1 MITAAATTA
10 RGMVRRASR
19 ISSPIVDALST
30 PPKANAIVDQKIT
43 SFRLVL
49 GMSDAVSIGVADPKR
64 DQDTAP
70 SVINRPATI
79 HAATPPAL
87 FSHLPMS
94 GPRTFTGRANASPI
108 IEAGRG
114 E

>member
-19 ISSPIVDALST
+19 ISSAIVDPLST

-49 GMSDAVSIGVADPKR
+49 GTSDAASIGVADPKR
-64 DQDTAP
+64 LQDTAP
-70 SVINRPATI
+70 STINRPATI
-79 HAATPPAL
+79 HAAMPPAL
-87 FSHLPMS
+87 FSHLPTS
-94 GPRTFTGRANASPI
+94 SPRTLTVTANVRPI
-108 IEAGRG
+108 IDAVMK
-114 E
+114 